1 MVTFRPHI
9 SFARSVKKMDETE
22 KKGNGKISPE
32 ESAPEPEAGGQES
45 PASELDT
52 LRQQLSAKELE
63 AKENYDRYLRQVA
76 EHENLRKRMAREQA
90 EAIRYANETLMRD
103 LLPTLDNLERAVEHA
118 RGGGNGKS
126 LLEGIE
132 MVLKGLLEALG
143 RHGLTQITT
152 IGEVFDPAKHEAMA
166 QIEAPERAPN
176 TIVEE
181 HHKGYYLFD
190 RLLRPAL
197 VSVAKLP
204 ETKEKKSPEGEV
216 EKSKRDD

>member
-1 MVTFRPHI
+1 
-9 SFARSVKKMDETE
+9 MDETE

-32 ESAPEPEAGGQES
+32 QSVLEREAGGEES
-45 PASELDT
+45 SVSELDT
-52 LRQQLSAKELE
+52 LRQQLAAKELE

-76 EHENLRKRMAREQA
+76 ELENFRKRMAREQA
-90 EAIRYANETLMRD
+90 EAIRYANEKLMRD

-118 RGGGNGKS
+118 KAAGNGKP

-132 MVLKGLLEALG
+132 MVLRGLLEALSS
-143 RHGLTQITT
+143 HGLTQHSAL
-152 IGEVFDPAKHEAMA
+152 GEVFDPGKHEAMA
-166 QIEAPERAPN
+166 QVEAPDRAPN
-176 TIVEE
+176 TIVGE

-204 ETKEKKSPEGEV
+204 ETKEKKSPDGEV
-216 EKSKRDD
+216 EKGERDD